1 MVWLQVAPVASELL
15 PVAWVFMVFADPRG
29 QRVATRGLGFHG
41 FCRVLS
47 VASGKITGSSGIYRV
62 LSVARGQNPWFS
74 WYLQGLVS
82 GKWPK
87 PMVFMVFAGSC
98 QWQVAKTH
106 GFHGICRVL
115 SVASGHNPWLSWY
128 LQGLVSG

>member
-47 VASGKITGSSGIYRV
+47 VASGKITGSSGY
-62 LSVARGQNPWFS
+62 S
-74 WYLQGLVS
+74 QGLVR
-82 GKWPK
+82 GKGPK

-98 QWQVAKTH
+98 Q
-106 GFHGICRVL
+106 
-115 SVASGHNPWLSWY
+115 ASGHASRASQVFAARPALAPGRNFY
-128 LQGLVSG
+128 Y

>member
-15 PVAWVFMVFADPRG
+15 PVAWVFTVFADPRG

-47 VASGKITGSSGIYRV
+47 VASGKITGSS
-62 LSVARGQNPWFS
+62 

-82 GKWPK
+82 GKGPK

-98 QWQVAKTH
+98 QWQVTKTH
-106 GFHGICRVL
+106 DFHGICWVL
-115 SVASGHNPWLSWY
+115 SVASGQNPGFSWY
-128 LQGLVSG
+128 LQGLVSGK